1 MLRHLFLFIVL
12 MSLIQVAVFSQPD
25 SLQRQINEQVWKPF
39 IVSFNNGD
47 DETFSS
53 VHSKEI
59 IRVMQDDK
67 QIIGFDQYFKNIP
80 DSVKAKWT
88 SWKKNIELR
97 FIQRIAG
104 FDKAFEVGYYK
115 TTSTNIKT
123 GEIRTSIGKFH
134 VLLRKENGKWKIL
147 MDADTGEGAN
157 EEVFRKAF
165 PIE

>member
-1 MLRHLFLFIVL
+1 MRYLFFFSVL
-12 MSLIQVAVFSQPD
+12 MLLVQVALFSQTD

-39 IVSFNNGD
+39 IESFNKGD

-67 QIIGFDQYFKNIP
+67 QIIGFDQYFKKTP
-80 DSVKAKWT
+80 DSVKAKWA

-104 FDKAFEVGYYK
+104 LDKAFEVGYYK
-115 TTSTNIKT
+115 TTSTNTKT
-123 GEIRTSIGKFH
+123 GEIRTGIGKFH
-134 VLLRKENGKWKIL
+134 VLLRKENGTWKIL

-157 EEVFRKAF
+157 EEVFKKAM
-165 PIE
+165 PIH